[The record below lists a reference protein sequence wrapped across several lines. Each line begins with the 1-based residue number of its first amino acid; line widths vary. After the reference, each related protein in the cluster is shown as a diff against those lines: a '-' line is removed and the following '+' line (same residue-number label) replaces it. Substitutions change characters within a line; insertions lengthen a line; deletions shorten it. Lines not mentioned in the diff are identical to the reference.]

1 MSNLKKTTVAVSLL
15 FGMASLTNVWAA
27 TSGRPV
33 ARSHSITHDAAARE
47 IYASRCAVCHG
58 STGTADTPVG
68 KAMNAAD
75 LASKKVQRQSNS
87 ELAHFIA
94 TGEGQMPAFRNVLT
108 HEEILGQV
116 RYIRLLARKNK

>member
-1 MSNLKKTTVAVSLL
+1 MNTSKKTTVAVSLL
-15 FGMASLTNVWAA
+15 FGIAALTNVSAA
-27 TSGRPV
+27 TSGSS
-33 ARSHSITHDAAARE
+33 ARSHSSTRSSTARE
-47 IYASRCAVCHG
+47 VYTSHCAVCHG

-75 LASKKVQRQSNS
+75 LASQKIQRQSNS